1 MVYEDHFNSAT
12 EEYGPV
18 FAYSAGT
25 TQCILNLVNR
35 KCNHLPYVSHLSV
48 EKTEA

>member
-12 EEYGPV
+12 EEYDPV
-18 FAYSAGT
+18 FSYNVGT
-25 TQCILNLVNR
+25 TQFILNLVNR
-35 KCNHLPYVSHLSV
+35 SCNHLPYVSHPCL